1 MAPAENGLHLELVP
15 FSDTEVRRLRDDFP
29 ALGGESVG
37 SGDSQVGITAGVPS
51 QLPMAYLDNA
61 ATVQRPR
68 AVLEAMQACYSRSFA
83 NVHRGDHAWSRQ
95 TTDAFE
101 AARDRV
107 ANFLNASTSEQ
118 IVLTGGCTAAINLVA
133 HSWGGSSLRRGD
145 RIVATMMEHHAN
157 LVPWMQLSD
166 RLGVELHLC
175 RLTPDGQIDLQHL
188 EQLLAPPTKLLAVTA
203 VSNVLGTINP
213 VANLVSKAH
222 AAGVRVLI
230 DAAQAVPH
238 QRVDVQAWDCDF
250 LVFSGH
256 KCMGPTG
263 IGVLYAKL
271 ELLESMP
278 PFMGGGGMI
287 DRVWESGFTVA
298 RIPNRF
304 EAGTPPFVEAIGLA
318 AALDYLQQIGP
329 ERVLAHE
336 QHLVSQAMD
345 GLRQVPGL
353 EICGPA
359 HPADRGGLVSFV
371 VSGLHA
377 NDIGQLCDAKR
388 VAIRSGHHCAMPLHD
403 SLNWSAS
410 ARASFYL
417 YNSLEEVERLV
428 DAVRYAVERLNRPR
442 RKRL

>member
-1 MAPAENGLHLELVP
+1 MLPAVDSSGLETLP
-15 FSDTEVRRLRDDFP
+15 FSDTEVRRWRSDFP
-29 ALGGESVG
+29 VFLADASDSSAEQLGALSGGSAEFSTV
-37 SGDSQVGITAGVPS
+37 
-51 QLPMAYLDNA
+51 YLDNA
-61 ATVQRPR
+61 ATSQRPR
-68 AVLEAMQACYSRSFA
+68 AVLDAMQACYCRGFA
-83 NVHRGDHAWSRQ
+83 NVHRGDHAWSRR
-95 TTDAFE
+95 TTDAYE
-101 AARDRV
+101 AARDGV
-107 ANFLNASTSEQ
+107 ATFLNASSSDQ
-118 IVLTGGCTAAINLVA
+118 VIFTGGCTAAINLVA
-133 HSWGGSSLRRGD
+133 HSWGTSFLRAGD
-145 RIVATMMEHHAN
+145 RIVATLMEHHAN
-157 LVPWMQLSD
+157 LVPWMQLAD
-166 RLGVELHLC
+166 RLGVDLQIC
-175 RLTPDGQIDLQHL
+175 RITDDGHIDQQHL
-188 EQLLAPPTKLLAVTA
+188 EELLAPPTKLFAVTA

-213 VANLVSKAH
+213 VAALVQKAH
-222 AAGVRVLI
+222 AAGVCVLV

-238 QRVDVQAWDCDF
+238 QRVDVQDWDCDF

-263 IGVLYAKL
+263 VGVLYAKT
-271 ELLESMP
+271 ELLEAMP

-287 DRVWESGFTVA
+287 DRVWETGFTAA

-336 QHLVSQAMD
+336 QRLVSRAME

-359 HPADRGGLVSFV
+359 DPRQRAGLVSFA

-377 NDIGQLCDAKR
+377 NDIGQLCDAKG
-388 VAIRSGHHCAMPLHD
+388 VAIRSGHHCAMPLHQ

-417 YNSLEEVERLV
+417 YNSLEEVDLLIEAVQAATDRLT
-428 DAVRYAVERLNRPR
+428 RPR